1 MSKNILHTACLE
13 SYRPRKDKSYT
24 ITFSTNTELSPE
36 QVMKIVELYNKMG
49 MLYFVEKDTITV
61 EELAELDKVD
71 IELEKRSYSQRLR
84 AVLFVLHQQLGGNN
98 DNFKPFYE
106 QKMEAII
113 TQIKS
118 KLD

>member
-1 MSKNILHTACLE
+1 MKNMIHTACLE

-24 ITFSTNTELSPE
+24 ITFSTNTELTPE
-36 QVMKIVELYNKMG
+36 QVMGIVELYNKMG
-49 MLYFVEKDTITV
+49 VLYFTEKETV
-61 EELAELDKVD
+61 SAEELAELDKVD
-71 IELEKRSYSQRLR
+71 IELEKKSYSQRLR
-84 AVLFVLHQQLGGNN
+84 GVLFVLHKQLGGNA

-113 TQIKS
+113 TSIKS